1 MHKFARRAVL
11 KGAASAALSRLI
23 HSGANAAWVNLNF
36 SPEYEL
42 ITKDHLEE
50 RLAELSGKNQNVD
63 LSIPASRTAATASL
77 VNEAIYHERE
87 FEWHEA
93 KDHIFIGL
101 RGETVYEIGGVP
113 TSPYKIS
120 SEEWRAPAS
129 RGAVSVTL
137 RSGDMLTIPRCTPH
151 RQSTDRAVA
160 FLQREL
166 PAPPGI
172 LRAPFQNWV
181 QPCDS

>member
-11 KGAASAALSRLI
+11 KGAASAALSGLI
-23 HSGANAAWVNLNF
+23 HSGASATWVDLNS
-36 SPEYEL
+36 SPGYEL
-42 ITKDHLEE
+42 ITKDQLEE
-50 RLAELSGKNQNVD
+50 KLAELSGKNQNVD
-63 LSIPASRTAATASL
+63 LSIPGSPISATASL
-77 VNEAIYHERE
+77 VNEAAYQEKE

-137 RSGDMLTIPRCTPH
+137 RSGDMLTIPRGTPH

-160 FLQREL
+160 FLLISPNGAIPNRKE
-166 PAPPGI
+166 
-172 LRAPFQNWV
+172 
-181 QPCDS
+181 